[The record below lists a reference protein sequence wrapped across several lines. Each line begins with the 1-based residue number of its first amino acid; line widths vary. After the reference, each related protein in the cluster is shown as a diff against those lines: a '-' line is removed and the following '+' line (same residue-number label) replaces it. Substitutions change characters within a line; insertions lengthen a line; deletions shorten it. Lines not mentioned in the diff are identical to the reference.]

1 MPALDVVVR
10 LGHVQR
16 LVEPEES
23 LSFLDKPSDRA
34 GLLILVL
41 AAAIFVALSAFA
53 SGLLGAM
60 VLYVV
65 FVKLYQ
71 RLERVMKPGVAAV
84 LTLTVALIIIALPL
98 TWLIGVV
105 IAQAPDALRRLQSST
120 VFTAISQL
128 SIAGVD
134 VGQELAKATGA

>member
-1 MPALDVVVR
+1 
-10 LGHVQR
+10 
-16 LVEPEES
+16 
-23 LSFLDKPSDRA
+23 
-34 GLLILVL
+34 
-41 AAAIFVALSAFA
+41 
-53 SGLLGAM
+53 M

-120 VFTAISQL
+120 VFT
-128 SIAGVD
+128 
-134 VGQELAKATGA
+134 GQVAVAVTADSATKRELVRRAMTSARPCSRVVASWGMGPVSSGRTEAPREANSAEPCPVCSA